1 MLTGIGSLPAF
12 AVATR
17 LGDTLEDRFAN
28 RRDTKAAMD
37 RFREAAAGITDVE
50 ALLKDRRTLTV
61 VLEAFQLEGEIDKRG
76 IIRKILTEN
85 PDEPGTLANRLTDR
99 RWREL
104 ARAFATSQASTLTTT
119 DIAALS
125 TTAVAALRAPQMA
138 GLTGEQVAALGTSQ
152 VAALSTLQ
160 VAAIDRAAI
169 ASMEAEDITALSA
182 AQVAS
187 LRPEQLAEM
196 NALQLRAIDTGD
208 IAALTT
214 TQIAALSTTQLSL
227 LRPAQIGAFTTA
239 QSAVLS
245 LGQSQALDSG
255 QLAAMSEAA
264 RASLSSARPP
274 PGSTPPTTPPRAPFA
289 DAELVDRLV
298 RDATTN
304 RYEKAMGEANGG
316 LREAL
321 YFMRNAGRV
330 TRVEELMSDRAL
342 TTVVRGALGL
352 PESFGV
358 LDFDQQRSI
367 LEQRFDFSTLSD
379 PKEVEKLARRYLAL
393 AAPQVTS
400 SNPLLTLYGGGG
412 GGIGGLASLV
422 GSTLSLR
429 A

>member
-1 MLTGIGSLPAF
+1 MLTGIGSLAAF

-17 LGDTLEDRFAN
+17 LGETLEDRFAN
-28 RRDTKAAMD
+28 RADTKAAMA

-104 ARAFATSQASTLTTT
+104 ARAFATSQASVLTTT
-119 DIAALS
+119 EIAALS
-125 TTAVAALRAPQMA
+125 TTAVRALTAQQMA
-138 GLTGEQVAALGTSQ
+138 GLTGEQVAALTTTQ
-152 VAALSTLQ
+152 VAALDTRQ
-160 VAAIDRAAI
+160 VAALDRAAI
-169 ASMEAEDITALSA
+169 ASMEAEDVTALSA
-182 AQVAS
+182 AQVAA
-187 LRPEQLAEM
+187 LTPEQLAEM
-196 NALQLRAIDTGD
+196 NALQLRGIDSSD

-214 TQIAALSTTQLSL
+214 TQIASLSTTQLSL
-227 LRPAQIGAFTTA
+227 LRPAQIGALTTA
-239 QSAVLS
+239 QTAALS
-245 LGQSQALDSG
+245 FGQAQALDSG
-255 QLAAMSEAA
+255 QLAALSDAA
-264 RASLSSARPP
+264 RASISTAAPP
-274 PGSTPPTTPPRAPFA
+274 PGSDPPTTPPRALM
-289 DAELVDRLV
+289 AEPELIERLV

-304 RYEKAMGEANGG
+304 GYEKAMGEANGG

-321 YFMRNAGRV
+321 YFLRNAGRV

-358 LDFDQQRSI
+358 LDFDQQRAI
-367 LEQRFDFSTLSD
+367 LDRRLDFTTLSD

-393 AAPQVTS
+393 AAPQTTS
-400 SNPLLTLYGGGG
+400 GNPLLTLYGGGG
-412 GGIGGLASLV
+412 GGIGGLAALV